1 MRSQKP
7 EIRGQRS
14 AGRIPF
20 SVFLFSVLLSTS
32 AQAVTLEDCIQ
43 TALTDNPDA
52 QAAAQRVESARAA
65 IREAESA
72 YYPQLS
78 LAGTYGRTDN
88 AGQAMFMALN
98 QRSLNMMAPGFDIN
112 NPDDTENLR
121 AGIGAKWRLLDGGQR
136 GLYRDMAKL
145 GTDASKAQEEAIRN
159 ELIYQ
164 VTRGYYGVLQ
174 AQAFVKVQ
182 EETVASLEENLRV
195 ANERF
200 KAGSA
205 VQTDVLNLEVKMA
218 QAREDLIR
226 AQNGAR
232 LAVAALN
239 TAIGQDLVPQGPLP
253 EKERTNLVPP
263 VLREEDTID
272 DRAELKAAR
281 LNTRI
286 QENAWKKTRRDY
298 FPTVS
303 AFGSV
308 DWDSDVSSDFEQS
321 YFAGAMAEWDFFTG
335 FRRGAST
342 ESAKAN
348 YEAARAQE
356 RKARDNLRLDLTQAQ
371 LAIQEAWERLDVA
384 SRSLTTAEEALRI
397 TQERYKQGAAD
408 ITELLTAQVGLTAT
422 RTRNVAAYYDY
433 LTAQANLKRAQGT
446 LAKEEETK

>member
-1 MRSQKP
+1 MKS
-7 EIRGQRS
+7 IV
-14 AGRIPF
+14 
-20 SVFLFSVLLSTS
+20 SVFLFSVSLSLS
-32 AQAVTLEDCIQ
+32 ASAVTLEDCIE
-43 TALTDNPDA
+43 TALKDNPDA

-72 YYPQLS
+72 YYPQLT

-98 QRSLNMMAPGFDIN
+98 QRTLNMMAPGFDIN

-121 AGIGAKWRLLDGGQR
+121 AGVGAKWRLLDGGQR
-136 GLYRDMAKL
+136 GLYRDMARL
-145 GTDASKAQEEAIRN
+145 GTDASEAQEEAIRN
-159 ELIYQ
+159 ELVYQ

-200 KAGSA
+200 KAGTA
-205 VQTDVLNLEVKMA
+205 VQTDVLNLEVKLA

-226 AQNGAR
+226 AQNGAQ
-232 LAVAALN
+232 LAVAAIN
-239 TAIGQDLVPQGPLP
+239 TAIGQDLVPQGPLA
-253 EKERTNLVPP
+253 EKERTDLTPP
-263 VLREEDTID
+263 PASQDKDAIED
-272 DRAELKAAR
+272 RPELKAAR

-286 QENAWKKTRRDY
+286 QENAWKKSKRDY

-308 DWDSDVSSDFEQS
+308 DYDSDVSSDFEQS
-321 YFAGAMAEWDFFTG
+321 YFAGAVAEWDFFTG

-342 ESAKAN
+342 DSAKAN
-348 YEAARAQE
+348 YEAAKAQE
-356 RKARDNLRLDLTQAQ
+356 RKARDNLKLDLTQAQ
-371 LAIQEAWERLDVA
+371 LAIKEAWERLDVA
-384 SRSLTTAEEALRI
+384 SRSVASAEESLRI
-397 TQERYKQGAAD
+397 TRERYQQGAAD
-408 ITELLTAQVGLTAT
+408 ITEFLTAQVGLTAT

-433 LTAQANLKRAQGT
+433 LTAQANLKRAKGE
-446 LAKEEETK
+446 LATETK

>member
-1 MRSQKP
+1 MRKAFP
-7 EIRGQRS
+7 
-14 AGRIPF
+14 
-20 SVFLFSVLLSTS
+20 VFLFSVFLSIS
-32 AQAVTLEDCIQ
+32 APAVTLEDCVE
-43 TALTDNPDA
+43 TALQDNPDA

-72 YYPQLS
+72 YYPQLT

-98 QRSLNMMAPGFDIN
+98 QRSLNMAAPGFDIN
-112 NPDDTENLR
+112 NPGDTENLR
-121 AGIGAKWRLLDGGQR
+121 AGIGAKMRLLDGGQR

-145 GTDASKAQEEAIRN
+145 GTEASKSQKEAILN

-164 VTRGYYGVLQ
+164 VTRGYYGILQ

-200 KAGSA
+200 KAGTA
-205 VQTDVLNLEVKMA
+205 VQTDVLNLEVKLA

-226 AQNGAR
+226 AQNGAQ

-239 TAIGQDLVPQGPLP
+239 TAIGQDLVPQSPLA
-253 EKERTNLVPP
+253 ENERTDLTPP
-263 VLREEDTID
+263 PDPQDADAIE

-286 QENAWKKTRRDY
+286 QENAWKKSQRDY

-321 YFAGAMAEWDFFTG
+321 YFAGAMAEWEFFTG

-342 ESAKAN
+342 DSAKAN
-348 YEAARAQE
+348 YEAAKAQE

-371 LAIQEAWERLDVA
+371 LAIKEAWERRDVA
-384 SRSLTTAEEALRI
+384 SRSVTSAEEALRI

-433 LTAQANLKRAQGT
+433 LTAQANLKRAEGT
-446 LAKEEETK
+446 LAKDKELK